1 MTHFEA
7 RAISAAEE
15 THHTLAATQQ
25 WLTWHELQQQN
36 IGLRL
41 TKFAVKMRAL
51 RLLHDAGVIESRTR
65 YSRATP
71 IEYRAK
77 EIR

>member
-1 MTHFEA
+1 MNVTRWKNPSVHDGW
-7 RAISAAEE
+7 R
-15 THHTLAATQQ
+15 
-25 WLTWHELQQQN
+25 ELQQQN

-65 YSRATP
+65 YSHATP